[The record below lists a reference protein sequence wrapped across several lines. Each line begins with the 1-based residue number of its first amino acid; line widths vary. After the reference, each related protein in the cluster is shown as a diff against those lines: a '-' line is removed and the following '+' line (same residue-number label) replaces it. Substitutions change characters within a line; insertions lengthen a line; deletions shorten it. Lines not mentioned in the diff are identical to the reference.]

1 MILQTGFLDIYSGPE
16 TWIKFLRMNSPLR
29 WLLWEGLF
37 NLRGGGANIYLSQ
50 LNAWSCRSTYRY
62 HRLYI
67 LVFTIMQ
74 YLTHSTC
81 LMLWAVYEVAFYAR
95 FTHLF
100 CLQCVCSPCAFTQ
113 ESATDLWLFTTNT
126 FIHYFDFKS
135 KHFHRICFQH
145 YNYFAL
151 AGQRLRRCAACCAK
165 SLTAGG
171 SSLSINEDL
180 LSHCETNIVNL
191 HQITSSICMAFLM

>member
-1 MILQTGFLDIYSGPE
+1 MQINILILQIIHFCFYNRAMSYS
-16 TWIKFLRMNSPLR
+16 TSLIF
-29 WLLWEGLF
+29 
-37 NLRGGGANIYLSQ
+37 
-50 LNAWSCRSTYRY
+50 
-62 HRLYI
+62 
-67 LVFTIMQ
+67 
-74 YLTHSTC
+74 
-81 LMLWAVYEVAFYAR
+81 WAVYEVAFYAR

-100 CLQCVCSPCAFTQ
+100 CLQCVCSPCAVRKRCRSSTDCAFTQ

-145 YNYFAL
+145 YNYFTL

-180 LSHCETNIVNL
+180 LSHCETNIVSL